1 MMIRQGQRQT
11 QHVWSRLAI
20 ASALGLTCAIG
31 LAAQAPAPV
40 PYPDG
45 YRDWTH
51 VKSMVIQQ
59 GHPLFDAF
67 GGLHHIYAN
76 DTALK
81 ALKSGG
87 ASYPDGAVF
96 IFDLLTA
103 SGNAQ
108 AVVEGPRKV
117 VGVMHR
123 DAKRYA
129 STGGWG
135 FEGFKGDTRDR
146 ALADGGV
153 SCFQCHKDQAAGT
166 GFVFTKWR
174 Q

>member
-1 MMIRQGQRQT
+1 MATTRVTKSMTGALGA
-11 QHVWSRLAI
+11 VAGGLAI
-20 ASALGLTCAIG
+20 AATVWAYA
-31 LAAQAPAPV
+31 AAQAPATV

-67 GGLHHIYAN
+67 GGVHHIYAN
-76 DTALK
+76 DAALK
-81 ALKSGG
+81 TLKTGG
-87 ASYPDGAVF
+87 IAFPDGAVF
-96 IFDLLTA
+96 IFDLLAAT
-103 SGNAQ
+103 GNAQ
-108 AVVEGPRKV
+108 AIAEGPRKV

-123 DAKRYA
+123 DAKRFA
-129 STGGWG
+129 ATGGWG

-146 ALADGGV
+146 ALTDGGAG
-153 SCFQCHKDQAAGT
+153 CFQCHKDQAATT